1 MLSIEELKEIW
12 LKSAKD
18 RPDLM
23 KRAEEGIEKNRKGN
37 CRLLV
42 TDKEGNPLKNTE
54 VSVNQISHDFKFG
67 AHIFMLD
74 EFDTE
79 EENKKFRD
87 MFADYFNLAT
97 IPFYWNT
104 LEPEEGKPR
113 YDKNSK
119 KSRGATKK

>member
-1 MLSIEELKEIW
+1 MLNIEELKEIW
-12 LKSAKD
+12 LKSAID

-23 KRAEEGIEKNRKGN
+23 KRAEEGIEQNRKGN

-74 EFDTE
+74 EFDE
-79 EENKKFRD
+79 PADNEKYRAFRFHD
-87 MFADYFNLAT
+87 IFL
-97 IPFYWNT
+97 
-104 LEPEEGKPR
+104 
-113 YDKNSK
+113 
-119 KSRGATKK
+119 

>member
-23 KRAEEGIEKNRKGN
+23 KRAEEGIEQNRKGN

-74 EFDTE
+74 EFKSE
-79 EENKKFRD
+79 EELFVAVCNQ
-87 MFADYFNLAT
+87 
-97 IPFYWNT
+97 
-104 LEPEEGKPR
+104 EGKFYAFKKQPQK
-113 YDKNSK
+113 DKNDIFDI
-119 KSRGATKK
+119 